1 MKGQI
6 ESVRGGRSSSEA
18 VGARN
23 RAERR
28 HPERR
33 PPLDI
38 PASAQYLGTSVR
50 HVRRLVGE
58 RRVASYRL
66 GGRVLIDPD
75 DLDELL
81 ARSRREARS

>member
-1 MKGQI
+1 MP
-6 ESVRGGRSSSEA
+6 
-18 VGARN
+18 VGPVAAQLSN

-33 PPLDI
+33 SPLGVPD
-38 PASAQYLGTSVR
+38 AADYLGTSVR
-50 HVRRLVGE
+50 HVRRLIAE

-66 GGRVLIDPD
+66 GGRVLLSPD

-81 ARSRREARS
+81 ARSRRDALR

>member
-1 MKGQI
+1 MSK
-6 ESVRGGRSSSEA
+6 A
-18 VGARN
+18 DPPLTARN

-33 PPLDI
+33 PPVGV
-38 PASAQYLGTSVR
+38 PEAAKYLGTSVR
-50 HVRRLVGE
+50 HLRRLIAE

-66 GGRVLIDPD
+66 SGRVLLDLD

-81 ARSRREARS
+81 ARGRREASR